1 VKKLGVALIII
12 FVLFGCSSKRV
23 SPVYTEGENLFKKY
37 IDNYLK
43 GKQVYEVYFDKTVN
57 IFLRVDDFCNLS
69 RVYLSRFLL
78 NEEIT
83 DVTSLEKAKFF
94 ADTGNCSDEENII
107 DYLTGKK
114 YNFNKLPVH
123 YQKYIKYKNSKKI
136 ENMGNVLKDAPE
148 YFTSRVLRETAVGLD
163 GNDALTLID
172 EAYKIDTFNGW
183 TLNIYRD
190 LKMKRDILKNI
201 KEDTSNIDIR
211 INNLENILMIKK

>member
-1 VKKLGVALIII
+1 VKRLGVALIII
-12 FVLFGCSSKRV
+12 FLVFGCSSKRV
-23 SPVYTEGENLFKKY
+23 SPVYKEGENLFKKY

-57 IFLRVDDFCNLS
+57 IFQRVDDFCNLS

-94 ADTGNCSDEENII
+94 ADTCNCSDEENII

-114 YNFNKLPVH
+114 YNFNKLPEY

-136 ENMGNVLKDAPE
+136 NNMGDVLKDAPE
-148 YFTSRVLRETAVGLD
+148 YFTSRVLRETAIGLN
-163 GNDALTLID
+163 GNDALILID

-190 LKMKRDILKNI
+190 LKIKRDILKNI
-201 KEDTSNIDIR
+201 KGDTSNIDMR
-211 INNLENILMIKK
+211 INSLENILMIKN